1 MQFRTLGKTGIQV
14 SQLCFGTMTFGDSA
28 DKAESLALYT
38 RCRDAGINFFD
49 CANVYAGG
57 KSEQILGELMAGHRD
72 DVIITSKFFYGV
84 DTEDDIKGG
93 SRRNIM
99 LSIEGSLRRLNTD
112 RIDLYFMHQ
121 FDPHTPIETT
131 LRALDD
137 LVSQGKVLHIGAS
150 NYAAWQVAK
159 ALGISA
165 KEGWARFECM
175 QPMYNLAK
183 RQAEVEILPMAL
195 SEQVGVIPYNP
206 LGGGLLTGKYGRTRR
221 PDSGRLLESEMYAK
235 RYGDDYV
242 YDVAEKFTDF
252 AMARGFDPVALAVA
266 WVGSH
271 PAVTAP
277 ILGARNVQQLEGSLG
292 SVEIDIT
299 PQLRAEIGTLSA
311 EPPPAHDRSE
321 TRIA

>member
-1 MQFRTLGKTGIQV
+1 MNYKTLGRTGIQV
-14 SQLCFGTMTFGDSA
+14 SELCFGTMTFGDSA
-28 DKAESLALYT
+28 DKAESQALYS

-57 KSEQILGELMAGHRD
+57 KSEKILGQLMADHRD
-72 DVIITSKFFYGV
+72 EVVITSKFFYGV
-84 DTEDDIKGG
+84 ETEDDIQGG

-99 LSIEGSLRRLNTD
+99 LSVEGSLRRLNTD

-121 FDPHTPIETT
+121 FDPRTPLETT

-137 LVSQGKVLHIGAS
+137 LVKQGKILHIGAS
-150 NYAAWQVAK
+150 NYAAWQVVK

-165 KEGWARFECM
+165 EKGLERFECI

-183 RQAEVEILPMAL
+183 RQAEVEILPMAI

-206 LGGGLLTGKYGRTRR
+206 LGGGLLTGKYGISRR
-221 PDSGRLLESEMYAK
+221 PASGRLLENDMYSK
-235 RYGDDYV
+235 RYGDSYV
-242 YDVAEKFTDF
+242 FEVAERFTQF
-252 AMARGFDPVALAVA
+252 SAENGFDPVALAVA

-277 ILGARNVQQLEGSLG
+277 ILGARNVDQLEGSLA
-292 SVEIDIT
+292 SLSIDMT
-299 PQLRAEIGTLSA
+299 PELRDQVSSLSA

-321 TRIA
+321 TRLK